1 MFDKAL
7 IQVSWIFKEA
17 NIEEAPIVNAKTS
30 VMTKTK
36 GQLQL
41 IQRPIFLLDIIRL
54 LLGRETQEAQKEIAI
69 TPG

>member
-1 MFDKAL
+1 MFDKVL

-17 NIEEAPIVNAKTS
+17 TIEEAPIVNAKTS
-30 VMTKTK
+30 VMTKAK

-54 LLGRETQEAQKEIAI
+54 LLGRETRKAQKEIAI